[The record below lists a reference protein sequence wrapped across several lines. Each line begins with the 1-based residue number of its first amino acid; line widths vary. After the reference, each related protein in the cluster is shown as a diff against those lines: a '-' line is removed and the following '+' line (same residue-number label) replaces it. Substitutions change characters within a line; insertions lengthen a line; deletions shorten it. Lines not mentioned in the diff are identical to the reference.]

1 MAHGKGRRP
10 GSDGKPKGTKT
21 PIRLLIWRCAPCD
34 RNPVAW
40 CSKADLAFKESFM
53 HDDGTRK
60 ATALLSDYWKA
71 QFLAVVPHASA
82 TIRSRL
88 AWRLAA
94 ENIGSEQE
102 LERISA
108 KTILSWPGA
117 GQGCVDLR
125 DIYIRRRRA
134 SATAGRTSNGH
145 R

>member
-1 MAHGKGRRP
+1 MQ
-10 GSDGKPKGTKT
+10 
-21 PIRLLIWRCAPCD
+21 D
-34 RNPVAW
+34 R
-40 CSKADLAFKESFM
+40 DR
-53 HDDGTRK
+53 RK
-60 ATALLSDYWKA
+60 ATASLSDHWKA

-94 ENIGSEQE
+94 ENIGSDQD
-102 LERISA
+102 LEKISA
-108 KTILSWPGA
+108 RTILSWPGA

-134 SATAGRTSNGH
+134 AAAAGRTSNGC